1 MAIQRNEEIK
11 CGNHIA
17 VTGNFNF
24 TGSVVGLYKITDIK
38 KSSRVGSD
46 YIDFHTDGREY
57 SFTLIKNDDF
67 SDYKDICGESNDNI

>member
-11 CGNHIA
+11 CGNHVA

-24 TGSVVGLYKITDIK
+24 TGSVVGLYRITDIK

-46 YIDFHTDGREY
+46 CIDFYTDGREY
-57 SFTLIKNDDF
+57 TFTLIKNDDF
-67 SDYKDICGESNDNI
+67 SDYKDVCGE

>member
-17 VTGNFNF
+17 VTSEFNF
-24 TGSVVGLYKITDIK
+24 TGTIIGLYKITDIK
-38 KSSRVGSD
+38 ASSRIGSNG
-46 YIDFHTDGREY
+46 IDFDTDKGAR

-67 SDYKDICGESNDNI
+67 SDYKDICGE